1 MSEKLRVPWKA
12 RVVAAAGL
20 SLAGAA
26 GVECGG
32 GGNEPEVLGAETVAK
47 ESFTATVI
55 LEPTKVVT
63 AEKTST
69 PTATPEVI
77 VPVIDQ
83 NEIKKEVTAVYEGK
97 TLQNGSCSVDI
108 VDNYIDQIYALY
120 QKNPNKFTLAG
131 QIASVYAELVVIS
144 ENSKDESVTDLMKR
158 IEAGASELI
167 KEHLKERN
175 LPAENLQAGID
186 AWNQNVARKVLAIKD
201 GSGCDIV
208 IEGKK

>member
-12 RVVAAAGL
+12 SVVAAAGL

-32 GGNEPEVLGAETVAK
+32 GGSEPEVLGAATVAT

-55 LEPTKVVT
+55 PGQTKVVT
-63 AEKTST
+63 AEQTST
-69 PTATPEVI
+69 SAVTPEVI
-77 VPVIDQ
+77 VPITAQ
-83 NEIKKEVTAVYEGK
+83 NEIKKEVTAVYKGK

-108 VDNYIDQIYALY
+108 VDNFIDQIYALY

-131 QIASVYAELVVIS
+131 GIASVYAELVVMS
-144 ENSKDESVTDLMKR
+144 ENSKDESVTGLMKR
-158 IEAGASELI
+158 IEAGVSELT

-186 AWNQNVARKVLAIKD
+186 AWNQSVARKVLAIKD